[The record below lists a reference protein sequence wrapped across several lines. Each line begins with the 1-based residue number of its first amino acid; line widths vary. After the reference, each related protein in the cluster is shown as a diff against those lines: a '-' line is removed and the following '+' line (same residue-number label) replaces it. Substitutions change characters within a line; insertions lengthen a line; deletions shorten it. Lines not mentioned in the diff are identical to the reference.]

1 MVSNF
6 HTSLKVRLDNNIVLY
21 VHLEKPAIYK
31 PTSLKLKAAAIK
43 LLLTTKVKPSIA
55 PYRNTKHA
63 LYILQGNTDVIFE
76 KDRNLAIEV
85 NIETI
90 KTFYCLEFYDFINHL
105 VRLITGE
112 KVSRYSDSHT
122 HKEDDTGTHE
132 NEAEGTAV
140 SQFER
145 TSKSGNH
152 KSLIE
157 FLNEKGKYD
166 PEDADLKISEQQN
179 ISDDT
184 KAPLKELCEKR
195 TALTNARLLSLK
207 FFDSPGGLHEIAARA
222 KRYVKRNYGKDS
234 LKYKNFMGS
243 LSLNENH
250 ETPHKNK
257 TFINI

>member
-6 HTSLKVRLDNNIVLY
+6 HTSLKVRLDNNIVLF

-31 PTSLKLKAAAIK
+31 PASLELKAVAIK
-43 LLLTTKVKPSIA
+43 LFLTTKVKPSIA

-63 LYILQGNTDVIFE
+63 LDISQGNTDAIFE
-76 KDRNLAIEV
+76 KDHDLAIEV
-85 NIETI
+85 ILETI
-90 KTFYCLEFYDFINHL
+90 KTFYSSEFYDRINHL

-112 KVSRYSDSHT
+112 NVSRYSDSHP
-122 HKEDDTGTHE
+122 HKEDDPSTHE

-140 SQFER
+140 SRPDR

-157 FLNEKGKYD
+157 LLNEKGNYN
-166 PEDADLKISEQQN
+166 PEDAELKISELQN
-179 ISDDT
+179 ISDDA
-184 KAPLKELCEKR
+184 KAPFKDLDEKVTAFTNVRSHMLKY
-195 TALTNARLLSLK
+195 
-207 FFDSPGGLHEIAARA
+207 FDGAGGLSEIAASA
-222 KRYVKRNYGKDS
+222 KRNVKRNCGNYS
-234 LKYKNFMGS
+234 LKYKSFMGS